1 MKKWKKSLLFGLA
14 LVPVAAVGGWFVA
27 WYQFDV
33 YEAGTLEI
41 LIAQVGSLETVA
53 WIAVAQTVAY
63 AVVFGALGYL
73 LADKIGLMRPF
84 PLEKDALISTVGISI
99 LAGALFSLDYWTFGS
114 ALPAVR
120 ESILQGLTFRGVMAS
135 VLYGGVME
143 EVLLRLFFLSLI
155 AFVLWKLFFRS
166 RETVLSGVLTA
177 ANLLAALIFAAGHL
191 PATVSMYGGLSFLL
205 LLRCFLLNGSFG
217 LLFGSLFRRCGI
229 QYAMLSHALLHI
241 VSKLIWVLFAR

>member
-1 MKKWKKSLLFGLA
+1 MKKWKKSLLFAMA

-33 YEAGTLEI
+33 YDAGTLEI
-41 LIAQVGSLETVA
+41 LISQTGSLETVA

-155 AFVLWKLFFRS
+155 AIS
-166 RETVLSGVLTA
+166 
-177 ANLLAALIFAAGHL
+177 
-191 PATVSMYGGLSFLL
+191 
-205 LLRCFLLNGSFG
+205 
-217 LLFGSLFRRCGI
+217 
-229 QYAMLSHALLHI
+229 
-241 VSKLIWVLFAR
+241 

>member
-33 YEAGTLEI
+33 YDAGTLEI
-41 LIAQVGSLETVA
+41 LISQTGSLEA
-53 WIAVAQTVAY
+53 AARIAVAQTVVY
-63 AVVFGALGYL
+63 AVLFGALGYL
-73 LADKIGLMRPF
+73 LTDKVGLIRPF
-84 PLEKDALISTVGISI
+84 RLEKAALVPTVWVSVSC
-99 LAGALFSLDYWTFGS
+99 GALFSLDYWTFGS

-143 EVLLRLFFLSLI
+143 EVLLRLFFLSLV

-166 RETVLSGVLTA
+166 RERVPAGVLTA

-205 LLRCFLLNGSFG
+205 VLRCFLLNGCFG
-217 LLFGSLFRRCGI
+217 LLFGSLFRRYGI